1 MLYGRADFSMSQFS
15 SGMDLREIEREIA
28 NAVNSSFSTKQ
39 EGARDSYICLKMIN
53 KLLPQ
58 DLAKVLSLVT
68 TKYSKRGT
76 PSDDREIAAAKCLI
90 DFRIRFLELTGK
102 AKEHRKYVHGALD
115 LHKSLNSRSVDAVN
129 QVLEEWTQRVKL

>member
-1 MLYGRADFSMSQFS
+1 MSQFS

-28 NAVNSSFSTKQ
+28 NAVNSSFTIKQ

-53 KLLPQ
+53 KILPQ

-76 PSDDREIAAAKCLI
+76 P
-90 DFRIRFLELTGK
+90 
-102 AKEHRKYVHGALD
+102 
-115 LHKSLNSRSVDAVN
+115 
-129 QVLEEWTQRVKL
+129 